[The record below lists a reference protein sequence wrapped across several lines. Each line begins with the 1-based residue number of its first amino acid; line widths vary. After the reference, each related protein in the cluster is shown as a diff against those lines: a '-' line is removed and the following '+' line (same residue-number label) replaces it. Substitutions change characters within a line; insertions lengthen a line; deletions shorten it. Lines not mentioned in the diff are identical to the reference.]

1 MGRTHGRVLI
11 VISVVAGLAALLPAS
26 ALAATA
32 DLAVDKTDG
41 GAYGQ
46 DPVTLGGEITYT
58 ITVTN
63 GGPDAANGVELD
75 DNLPSQLDFVSS
87 NPSQGSCKG
96 SNNINCELGTIQNGG
111 SATVTI
117 RVKPKKAQQYVNTAS
132 VKSADTDPV
141 SANDTDTET
150 TTVVE
155 PGPAPTCNGQEADF
169 IGTTGADTLTGT
181 NKADVFVAKGGND
194 TILGLGGNDLVCAA
208 GGNDTVKGAAG
219 ADEIRTGG
227 GDDLL
232 KGGDGNDLLK
242 AGGGA
247 DTLRGGSGADAMRGG
262 GGPDSCI
269 GGPGR
274 DTERGC

>member
-1 MGRTHGRVLI
+1 M
-11 VISVVAGLAALLPAS
+11 AGLVLGIFAVLPAS
-26 ALAATA
+26 ALGATA

-63 GGPDAANGVELD
+63 NGPEAATGVELD

-87 NPSQGSCKG
+87 TPSQGSCKG
-96 SNNINCELGTIQNGG
+96 SNNIQCELGTIANGG

-117 RVKPKKAQQYVNTAS
+117 RVRPKKAQQYVNTAS

-141 SANDTDTET
+141 AANDSDTET

-155 PGPAPTCNGQEADF
+155 AGPAPTCRGQAGTV
-169 IGTTGADTLTGT
+169 IGTTGDDTLTGT
-181 NKADVFVAKGGND
+181 NKRDVFVAMGGND

-208 GGNDTVKGAAG
+208 GGNDTIKGAAG
-219 ADEIRTGG
+219 GDEIRGGG

-232 KGGDGNDLLK
+232 KGGDGNDVLR

-247 DTLRGGSGADAMRGG
+247 DTVRGGRGADSMRGG

>member
-1 MGRTHGRVLI
+1 MRRRGRLGA
-11 VISVVAGLAALLPAS
+11 VALVAAGITALVPAS
-26 ALAATA
+26 ALATA
-32 DLAVDKTDG
+32 DLAVDKTDS

-46 DPVTLGGEITYT
+46 DPVTLGSEITYT

-63 GGPDAANGVELD
+63 GGPDTANGVELS
-75 DNLPSQLDFVSS
+75 DNLPSQLDFVAS

-96 SNNINCELGTIQNGG
+96 SNNITCELGSIANGG

-117 RVKPKKAQQYVNTAS
+117 RVLPKRAQQYVNTAS
-132 VKSADTDPV
+132 VKSADPDPV
-141 SANDTDTET
+141 GANDSDSET

-155 PGPAPTCNGQEADF
+155 AGPAPTCHGQE
-169 IGTTGADTLTGT
+169 GTVVGTAGNDTLTGT
-181 NKADVFVAKGGND
+181 NKRDVFVALGGND

-208 GGNDTVKGAAG
+208 GGNDTIKGAAG
-219 ADEIRTGG
+219 GDEIRGGG

-232 KGGDGNDLLK
+232 KGGDGNDVLRG
-242 AGGGA
+242 GGGA
-247 DTLRGGSGADAMRGG
+247 DRLRGGGGADSMRGG
-262 GGPDSCI
+262 GGPDSCK

>member
-1 MGRTHGRVLI
+1 MRRTHGRVLI
-11 VISVVAGLAALLPAS
+11 GISIVAGLVAALPAS

-63 GGPDAANGVELD
+63 GGPDAANGVEVD

-96 SNNINCELGTIQNGG
+96 SNNISCELGTLQNGG

-141 SANDTDTET
+141 SANNTDT
-150 TTVVE
+150 
-155 PGPAPTCNGQEADF
+155 
-169 IGTTGADTLTGT
+169 
-181 NKADVFVAKGGND
+181 
-194 TILGLGGNDLVCAA
+194 
-208 GGNDTVKGAAG
+208 
-219 ADEIRTGG
+219 
-227 GDDLL
+227 
-232 KGGDGNDLLK
+232 
-242 AGGGA
+242 
-247 DTLRGGSGADAMRGG
+247 
-262 GGPDSCI
+262 
-269 GGPGR
+269 
-274 DTERGC
+274 

>member
-1 MGRTHGRVLI
+1 MRRRGLRLGAAALAG
-11 VISVVAGLAALLPAS
+11 AGLVALMPAS

-32 DLAVDKTDG
+32 DLAIDKSDG
-41 GAYGQ
+41 GAYTA
-46 DPVTLGGEITYT
+46 DTVVVDTELTYT

-63 GGPDAANGVELD
+63 GGPDAANGVEVE
-75 DNLPSQLDFVSS
+75 DNLPSQIDFVSAT
-87 NPSQGSCKG
+87 PSQGSCKG
-96 SNNINCELGTIQNGG
+96 SNNVTCELGTIANGG

-117 RVKPKKAQQYVNTAS
+117 KLRPKRTGQLVNTAS
-132 VKSADTDPV
+132 VKTTDTDPV
-141 SANDTDTET
+141 SANNSDSET

-155 PGPAPTCNGQEADF
+155 AGPPPTCGGQTATV
-169 IGTTGADTLTGT
+169 IGTEGDDTLTGT
-181 NKADVFVAKGGND
+181 DKKDVFAALGGND
-194 TILGLGGNDLVCAA
+194 TILGLGGDDIVCGAA
-208 GGNDTVKGAAG
+208 GNDTVKGAAG
-219 ADEIRTGG
+219 NDEVRTGG

-247 DTLRGGSGADAMRGG
+247 DTLRGGAGADTMRGG
-262 GGPDSCI
+262 GGPDSCS

>member
-1 MGRTHGRVLI
+1 MKRKSAFLAFA
-11 VISVVAGLAALLPAS
+11 VAGVMATVPAS

-32 DLAVDKTDG
+32 DLAVDKADSG
-41 GAYGQ
+41 LYGQ

-63 GGPDAANGVELD
+63 AGPDTANGVELSD
-75 DNLPSQLDFVSS
+75 DLPAQLDFVAST
-87 NPSQGSCKG
+87 PTQGSCKG
-96 SNNINCELGTIQNGG
+96 SNKITCTLGTIANGG

-117 RVKPKKAQQYVNTAS
+117 RVKPKKAGQYVNTAS
-132 VKSADTDPV
+132 VTGSDADPV
-141 SANDTDTET
+141 AANNSDSET

-155 PGPAPTCNGQEADF
+155 AQPPASVLCHGQDATV
-169 IGTTGADTLTGT
+169 IGTTGNDTLTGT
-181 NKADVFVAKGGND
+181 DKRDVFAALGGDD

-208 GGNDTVKGAAG
+208 AGNDVVKGAAG
-219 ADEIRTGG
+219 GDEVRTGG

-232 KGGDGNDLLK
+232 KGGDGDDLLK

-247 DTLRGGSGADAMRGG
+247 DTLRGGAGKDSMRGG
-262 GGPDSCI
+262 GGPDSCN